1 MERSSTITASFPVGA
16 LRRIGEDVE
25 PEEEEERTVVA
36 KRFGRSV
43 PFGST
48 LSAKPLRVRYDHTGK
63 VQMTLAEGGELSM
76 EQLPDWE
83 RRELFRH
90 LRFMSDIGAL

>member
-1 MERSSTITASFPVGA
+1 MQEPTASTA
-16 LRRIGEDVE
+16 LNLDDY
-25 PEEEEERTVVA
+25 PPFEEEEERTMVRPA
-36 KRFGRSV
+36 GKSANKTI

-48 LSAKPLRVRYDHTGK
+48 LSARPLRVRYDLAGK
-63 VQMTLAEGGELSM
+63 VQMTAVDGAAVPM

-90 LRFMSDIGAL
+90 LRFMSSLGAL